1 MAEVSDGQRSDMDT
15 VKMSGS
21 RVWAAEETHGVLS
34 RLFRA
39 PKDPK
44 ARGSP
49 SYHITAGSLVDV
61 SVGLA
66 PLRATNQTAEALF
79 CKKEVD
85 TRGKSD
91 TRIFFWVFVLSILL
105 RLVLLHRRHS
115 YLGNRYWLG
124 WGMGWSQ
131 RKRCWVVGVCRG
143 AAAGQGWPMPRF
155 VWILGGCWVG
165 AKTTT
170 GLTDTAW
177 MGLSGC

>member
-1 MAEVSDGQRSDMDT
+1 MWVPPSDST
-15 VKMSGS
+15 S
-21 RVWAAEETHGVLS
+21 RNRPEWTARALS
-34 RLFRA
+34 CRRKLIQEGGF
-39 PKDPK
+39 
-44 ARGSP
+44 
-49 SYHITAGSLVDV
+49 
-61 SVGLA
+61 
-66 PLRATNQTAEALF
+66 
-79 CKKEVD
+79 
-85 TRGKSD
+85 D
-91 TRIFFWVFVLSILL
+91 TRIFFWVVVLSILL
-105 RLVLLHRRHS
+105 RLVLLLPRHS

-177 MGLSGC
+177 MGLSCCRERLSQSSCCLMVSNSAVRGPSSRLLHTRAVVRHT

>member
-1 MAEVSDGQRSDMDT
+1 MGGEGD
-15 VKMSGS
+15 S
-21 RVWAAEETHGVLS
+21 RCAKSPTPGTKKIQGRR
-34 RLFRA
+34 RL
-39 PKDPK
+39 P
-44 ARGSP
+44 
-49 SYHITAGSLVDV
+49 YHITEGRFVDV
-61 SVGLA
+61 GVSVWLRFAQPAGLIK
-66 PLRATNQTAEALF
+66 LCLVEGS
-79 CKKEVD
+79 CYKKE
-85 TRGKSD
+85 GLGPGYS
-91 TRIFFWVFVLSILL
+91 FWVFVLSILL
-105 RLVLLHRRHS
+105 RLVLLHPRHS

-177 MGLSGC
+177 MGLSGCRE

>member
-1 MAEVSDGQRSDMDT
+1 MSEDRT
-15 VKMSGS
+15 RPRVKMSGS
-21 RVWAAEETHGVLS
+21 RLWAARKTHGVLS
-34 RLFRA
+34 RLLRT
-39 PKDPK
+39 PKRPK
-44 ARGSP
+44 GAQASP
-49 SYHITAGSLVDV
+49 VPYNCRTLRRCGCLC
-61 SVGLA
+61 LA
-66 PLRATNQTAEALF
+66 PLRATSRTTQAVSCGRKLLQEGG
-79 CKKEVD
+79 V
-85 TRGKSD
+85 R

-105 RLVLLHRRHS
+105 RLVLLHPRHS

-124 WGMGWSQ
+124 WGVGWSQ

-177 MGLSGC
+177 MGLSSCRE

>member
-1 MAEVSDGQRSDMDT
+1 MDVGVS
-15 VKMSGS
+15 
-21 RVWAAEETHGVLS
+21 VWLHFAQPAGLLKLCLVE
-34 RLFRA
+34 
-39 PKDPK
+39 
-44 ARGSP
+44 
-49 SYHITAGSLVDV
+49 GSLYKREDFTT
-61 SVGLA
+61 G
-66 PLRATNQTAEALF
+66 
-79 CKKEVD
+79 
-85 TRGKSD
+85 
-91 TRIFFWVFVLSILL
+91 IFFWVFVLSILL
-105 RLVLLHRRHS
+105 RLVLLLPRHS

-177 MGLSGC
+177 MGLSGCRE